1 MKKRF
6 ETGKRRRPAARII
19 GEQKLEILTHCGT
32 NRDENAVLV
41 SELFTVKFKK
51 KISSRTINNYKKHA
65 NEIKAATM
73 KNPEF
78 KSARLSQI
86 P

>member
-51 KISSRTINNYKKHA
+51 KNL
-65 NEIKAATM
+65 IK
-73 KNPEF
+73 ND
-78 KSARLSQI
+78 Q
-86 P
+86 